1 MELVERVMAGAGCL
15 GHIRR
20 ARWMADGD
28 VDQEVPAVFTH
39 CRNEEVRSLSII
51 VVCDSEDSE
60 LPVVNSQARRVR
72 QCFDLRLDGV
82 VSVCA
87 QVFELRTGP
96 EVTRIG
102 PVNDLVSPAAASGGQ
117 LVEGHAQSQ
126 TTAFA
131 ESLSCDDGL
140 VILRHGEE
148 PRTSEGA
155 VVAEDTRFV
164 SRGSMRCN
172 VLFELADTMRGEDL
186 GEKELKLS
194 CLEVGRKCARDV
206 DSSGVCGVF
215 DLAVVGSDSARFASR
230 EL

>member
-1 MELVERVMAGAGCL
+1 M
-15 GHIRR
+15 
-20 ARWMADGD
+20 
-28 VDQEVPAVFTH
+28 
-39 CRNEEVRSLSII
+39 
-51 VVCDSEDSE
+51 
-60 LPVVNSQARRVR
+60 
-72 QCFDLRLDGV
+72 
-82 VSVCA
+82 
-87 QVFELRTGP
+87 
-96 EVTRIG
+96 TRIG

-172 VLFELADTMRGEDL
+172 VLFELADTMRGEDP
-186 GEKELKLS
+186 GESFLVS
-194 CLEVGRKCARDV
+194 RWVANV
-206 DSSGVCGVF
+206 DSSSVCGVF
-215 DLAVVGSDSARFASR
+215 DLAVVGSEHVHKLLDLRGSKPNCVQLFLRIIQVIEVGRRWELVKHRCLCLHHVCHVGSR
-230 EL
+230 DRVFHMTQSEAVRLDR